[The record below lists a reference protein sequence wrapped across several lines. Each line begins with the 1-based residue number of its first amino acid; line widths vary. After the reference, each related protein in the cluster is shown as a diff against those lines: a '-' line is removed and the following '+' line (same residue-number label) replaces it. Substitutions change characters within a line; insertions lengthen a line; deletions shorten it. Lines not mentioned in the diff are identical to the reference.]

1 MIFSKSDKV
10 IQIKYKTCVISLK
23 QLQLNN
29 HNTEVRT
36 VLCQLPI
43 NQSSLII
50 KNVFTWFLVHI
61 TAISQSMF
69 CSVGLGPA
77 IILSFLAKIF
87 CNISQWVGVTERGS
101 RLTLQMKYLPDQ
113 SQHFRVFLVLNFII
127 RDERSF
133 HLSTKKPN
141 YVSYTFHQ
149 NIYRSS
155 LPVGIYFITF
165 SRISTKWKQIEKQ
178 LTIFHLL
185 QGLTNRAEQKQKSNS
200 TRTLSP
206 TSQI

>member
-1 MIFSKSDKV
+1 M
-10 IQIKYKTCVISLK
+10 
-23 QLQLNN
+23 
-29 HNTEVRT
+29 RT
-36 VLCQLPI
+36 VLCQLLI

-61 TAISQSMF
+61 TVISQSMF
-69 CSVGLGPA
+69 CSVGLSPA
-77 IILSFLAKIF
+77 TILSFLAKMF
-87 CNISQWVGVTERGS
+87 CNISRWVGVTERGS

-113 SQHFRVFLVLNFII
+113 SQHFRVLLILNFVI

-133 HLSTKKPN
+133 HLSKKKPN

-155 LPVGIYFITF
+155 VPVGMYFIIL
-165 SRISTKWKQIEKQ
+165 SRISTKWKQMEKW

-185 QGLTNRAEQKQKSNS
+185 QGLTNKTEQKQKSNS
-200 TRTLSP
+200 AGRLSP